1 MTRRLKKPVIY
12 SLYAL
17 AFIMLILGIFLLEK
31 STNKLDYKNKDYQY
45 VSKTGIEK
53 DVPVVNTNNM
63 LIKPYTD
70 NDVTIVKD
78 YYDYKGSEDEQKE
91 SIIYYEG
98 TYMPSNGISYGKDKE
113 FNVISILDGKV
124 TKVKEDTTL
133 GNIII
138 ITHDNKIVSTYESV
152 KDISVKEGDTV
163 KQGDVIAKSSTSNI
177 SSELNNHLYFELSIN
192 DQLVNP
198 EDYFGKSINEIGA

>member
-31 STNKLDYKNKDYQY
+31 STNKFDYKNKDYQY

>member
-31 STNKLDYKNKDYQY
+31 STNKLDSKNKDYQY

-70 NDVTIVKD
+70 TDVTIVKD